1 MIIFYR
7 PSDGQVMATYSMDTD
22 STAWTEQG
30 FTRAEVPDGFVA
42 DIRTYR
48 RDCKVTVNGDGVITG
63 VESQANDIQPVPNAE
78 AIKTAESRASGRAKL
93 LALGL
98 TEDEIKAI

>member
-1 MIIFYR
+1 MIIFYN
-7 PSDGQVMATYSMDTD
+7 PADGQVMATYSMDTD

-30 FTRAEVPDGFVA
+30 FTRAEVPDGLVA

-48 RDCKVTVNGDGVITG
+48 RECKVTVNGDGVITG
-63 VESQANDIQPVPNAE
+63 VESQVNDIQPVPNADE
-78 AIKTAESRASGRAKL
+78 ISQAELRASGRAKL
-93 LALGL
+93 MALGL